1 MRKLIQLG
9 CFMLLLWGLPAY
21 VFSQTRVVSGRV
33 INSSGEAVPLA
44 TIQLKGTTKYV
55 TADGTGHFSIT
66 ISGASPVLVISSTGY
81 QKVEIDVTA
90 ATSYDVT
97 MKEAGTLNEVV
108 VSTAFGIR
116 QKKKA
121 LGYSVQEIGA
131 AQLSQGRNNDFIN
144 ALQGKVNNVNITSTG
159 GAPGSGTDIVIRG
172 ISSLSP
178 GANNQ
183 PLIVID
189 GVPVNNSTN
198 ISSVIP
204 NTGSNALPAGS
215 NDQFAFANRGLDIN
229 PSDIESISVLKG
241 AGATALYGLQAA
253 NGVLVITTKRGL
265 AGKTSINVNSSA
277 SADFLT
283 KWPEIQTIY
292 REGSNGRINVNFDGT
307 LGSKFQT
314 FGPVRTASDPL
325 FNNFK
330 RAFSTGHRYDN
341 SIALQGGNN
350 KATYYSSFGALNQ
363 DGILPGTGFRRY
375 TFKLAGTYQVSDRLS
390 VSGSASLFSERSNM
404 PSAGDKGVMTAL
416 SYHTTTYDVKDYIN
430 PDGSMKV
437 YSPGNIDNPLYTA
450 KYSQLVDNLFRFV
463 GNLGL
468 SYTIVPGL
476 RFDYKIGADM
486 YGDKRT
492 RIVPGPRF
500 PGDPT
505 TLDIAIA
512 NGGFIVEERL
522 NFRDVNSNA
531 YLTWDHRLSDDFTL
545 TLLGGN
551 NIQVTQSDL
560 VNTRGERFA
569 LPGFYDLSNTTN
581 LYSFRTTINR
591 KYAGIFGSAKIGY
604 KEGLYLELTGRNDW
618 SSTLPSKNN
627 SFFYPAASLSYVFTQ
642 LHKMDSRVL
651 NFGKLR
657 LSYSQ
662 VGKDATPYSNGPYYQ
677 SVAGFPFQ
685 TSGGQSIPGF
695 GRNTTIGDPDLKAE
709 KQKSFEVGAELHF
722 LNDRINLDVT
732 YYNSKNENQ
741 IIPVPVSYT
750 GGYSRYTTNA
760 GTLRNTGVEV
770 EMNVTPIKWKD
781 FTWNFVV
788 NWSQNKSKV
797 LAINKG
803 ITEVLFYDE
812 GRINTKLVV
821 GGSAGDLYGQPYQR
835 NPEGRL
841 LIGDNPAAASSYGL
855 PQYTSSFVKVGN
867 AIPDWVGTVNTSF
880 TYKHWTLAGL
890 LEYKK
895 GGDVYDVTMRNSIR
909 NGVLKITELRYKQ
922 VVFDGVKMSDGKTK
936 NDIPVVLDRN
946 NYYNAPAAFS
956 NVADVLV
963 QDASWLRLRNVS
975 LSYMLP
981 ASWLAKTKVIK
992 GASLGVTATNFILW
1006 TPYKGYDPQSTAFSA
1021 GYNVYGF
1028 TGSNIPNFSSVIF
1041 NLNINL

>member
-1 MRKLIQLG
+1 MRKTVKLS
-9 CFMLLLWGLPAY
+9 CLLLLLFWVPLS
-21 VFSQTRVVSGRV
+21 VLSQTRVVSGKV
-33 INSSGEAVPLA
+33 INSLGEPVPLA
-44 TIQLKGTTKYV
+44 TIQQKGTSKFI

-66 ISGASPVLVISSTGY
+66 VAGASPVLVISSTGY
-81 QKVEIDVTA
+81 AKQEVVITD
-90 ATSYDVT
+90 ATSYDVQLKESGT
-97 MKEAGTLNEVV
+97 MNEVV

-116 QKKKA
+116 QKKKS
-121 LGYSVQEIGA
+121 LGYTVQEIGA
-131 AQLSQGRNNDFIN
+131 AQLSQGRQNDFIN

-172 ISSLSP
+172 LSSLSP

-198 ISSVIP
+198 VTAVIP
-204 NTGSNALPAGS
+204 STGTAGNQAAS

-229 PSDIESISVLKG
+229 PNDIESISVLKG
-241 AGATALYGLQAA
+241 AGATALYGLQAS
-253 NGVLVITTKRGL
+253 NGVLIITTKKGL
-265 AGKTSINVNSSA
+265 AGRTSINVSS
-277 SADFLT
+277 SVSDDFLT
-283 KWPEIQTIY
+283 KWPEIQTTY
-292 REGSNGRINVNFDGT
+292 REGSNGRVSVNFDGT

-314 FGPVRTASDPL
+314 FGPARTAADPVY
-325 FNNFK
+325 NNFK
-330 RAFSTGHRYDN
+330 RAFTTGNRYDN
-341 SIALQGGNN
+341 SIALQGGNSR
-350 KATYYSSFGALNQ
+350 ATYYNSFSALNQ
-363 DGILPGTGFRRY
+363 NGILDGTGYKRY
-375 TFKLAGTYQVSDRLS
+375 TFKLSGTYQVSDKVS
-390 VSGSASLFSERSNM
+390 VNGSASFITSRSNM
-404 PSAGDKGVMTAL
+404 PSSGDKGVMTAL
-416 SYHTTTYDVKDYIN
+416 SYHTTTYDVRDYIY

-450 KYSQLVDNLFRFV
+450 KYSQLVDNLSRFV
-463 GNLGL
+463 GNMGL
-468 SYTIVPGL
+468 SYSIIPGL
-476 RFDYKIGADM
+476 KFDYKIGADI

-492 RIVPGPRF
+492 RIVPGPRY

-512 NGGFIVEERL
+512 NGGFIVEERV

-531 YLTWDHRLSDDFTL
+531 YLTWDHRLGDDLTL
-545 TLLGGN
+545 TVLAGN

-560 VNTRGERFA
+560 VNTRGEKFA

-581 LYSFRTTINR
+581 LYAFRSTTNR
-591 KYAGIFGSAKIGY
+591 KYAGIFGSAKIGF
-604 KEGLYLELTGRNDW
+604 KEALYLELTGRNDW

-642 LHKMDSRVL
+642 LHKMDSRIL
-651 NFGKLR
+651 NYGKLR

-662 VGKDATPYSNGPYYQ
+662 VGKDALPYSNGPYYQ
-677 SVAGFPFQ
+677 SVTGFPFQ
-685 TSGGQSIPGF
+685 TSTGTSVPGF
-695 GRNTTIGDPDLKAE
+695 LRNTTIGDPDLKAE
-709 KQKSFEVGAELHF
+709 MQKSFEVGTELHF
-722 LNDRINLDVT
+722 LGDRINLDVS

-750 GGYSRYTTNA
+750 GGYSRYITNA

-770 EMNVTPIKWKD
+770 ELNVTPVKMKD
-781 FTWNFVV
+781 FTWNFIV

-812 GRINTKLVV
+812 GRINSKLVV

-835 NPEGRL
+835 NAEGKL
-841 LIGDNPAAASSYGL
+841 LIASNPATTSNYGL
-855 PQYTSSFVKVGN
+855 PQYTANFVKVGN
-867 AIPDWVGTVNTSF
+867 ALPDWVGTVNTSF
-880 TYKHWTLAGL
+880 TYKRWTLSGL

-895 GGDVYDVTMRNSIR
+895 GGDMYDVTMRNSIR
-909 NGVLKITELRYKQ
+909 NGVLKITETRYKQ
-922 VVFDGVKMSDGKTK
+922 IIFDGVKMTDGKV

-946 NYYNAPAAFS
+946 NYYNAPAAFA

-975 LSYMLP
+975 LSYAIP
-981 ASWLAKTKVIK
+981 ASWVAGTKVIK
-992 GASLGVTATNFILW
+992 GAALGLTATNFILW
-1006 TPYKGYDPQSTAFSA
+1006 TPYKGYDPQSTAYSS

>member
-1 MRKLIQLG
+1 MRKQIELF
-9 CFMLLLWGLPAY
+9 CFMLFLWGIPAQ
-21 VFSQTRVVSGRV
+21 VFSQTRVVSGKV
-33 INSSGEAVPLA
+33 INSSGEAIPLA
-44 TIQLKGTTKYV
+44 TVQQKGTSKFV
-55 TADGTGHFSIT
+55 AADGTGHFSISV
-66 ISGASPVLVISSTGY
+66 SGESPVLVISSTGY
-81 QKVEIDVTA
+81 QKIEVPVTA

-97 MKEAGTLNEVV
+97 MKEAGTMNEVV

-121 LGYSVQEIGA
+121 LGYNVQEVGA

-198 ISSVIP
+198 VTSVIP
-204 NTGSNALPAGS
+204 STGTNGNFAGS

-229 PSDIESISVLKG
+229 PADIESISVLKG
-241 AGATALYGLQAA
+241 AGATALYGLQAS
-253 NGVLVITTKRGL
+253 NGVLVITTKKGL
-265 AGKTSINVNSSA
+265 AGKTSINVSSSV

-292 REGSNGRINVNFDGT
+292 REGSNGRINVNYDGT

-314 FGPVRTASDPL
+314 FGPVRTANDPA

-330 RAFSTGHRYDN
+330 RAFNTGNRYDN
-341 SIALQGGNN
+341 SIALQGGNS
-350 KATYYSSFGALNQ
+350 KATYYSSFSALNQ
-363 DGILPGTGFRRY
+363 NGILDGTGFRRY

-390 VSGSASLFSERSNM
+390 INGSASLISEKSNM

-416 SYHTTTYDVKDYIN
+416 SYHTPTYDVRDYIY

-437 YSPGNIDNPLYTA
+437 YSPGNIDNPLYVA

-463 GNLGL
+463 GNMGL
-468 SYTIVPGL
+468 SYTIIPGL

-500 PGDPT
+500 VNDPT

-512 NGGFIVEERL
+512 NGGFIVEERQ

-531 YLTWDHRLSDDFTL
+531 YLTWDHRLGDDLSL
-545 TLLGGN
+545 TVLAGN
-551 NIQVTQSDL
+551 NIQVTQNDA
-560 VNTRGERFA
+560 VNVRGERFA
-569 LPGFYDLSNTTN
+569 QPGFYDLSNTTN
-581 LYSFRTTINR
+581 LYSTRTTINR
-591 KYAGIFGSAKIGY
+591 RYAGVFGSAKIGFR
-604 KEGLYLELTGRNDW
+604 EALYLELTGRNDW
-618 SSTLPSKNN
+618 SSTLPSQNN

-642 LHKMDSRVL
+642 LHKMDSRIL
-651 NFGKLR
+651 NYGKLR

-662 VGKDATPYSNGPYYQ
+662 VGKDAPPYANGPYYKQ
-677 SVAGFPFQ
+677 TAGFPFLASNG
-685 TSGGQSIPGF
+685 TSVPGF
-695 GRNTTIGDPDLKAE
+695 YLFGTTGDPNLKPE
-709 KQKSFEVGAELHF
+709 KQKSFEVGTELHF
-722 LNDRINLDVT
+722 LNDRINLDLT
-732 YYNSKNENQ
+732 YYNSKNEDQ

-750 GGYSRYTTNA
+750 GGLSTYYTNA
-760 GTLRNTGVEV
+760 GTIRNTGVEI
-770 EMNVTPIKWKD
+770 EMNVTPVKAKD
-781 FTWNFVV
+781 FTWNMIF
-788 NWSQNKSKV
+788 NWSRNKSKV

-803 ITEVLFYDE
+803 ITEILFYDE
-812 GRINTKLVV
+812 LRISSKLVV
-821 GGSAGDLYGQPYQR
+821 GGSVGDLYGQPYQR
-835 NPEGRL
+835 NQDGRL
-841 LIGDNPAAASSYGL
+841 LIADNPSATSSYGL
-855 PQYTSSFVKVGN
+855 PQYSSSIVKVGN
-867 AIPDWVGTVNTSF
+867 GLPDWVGTVNSSF
-880 TYKHWTLAGL
+880 TYKRWTLSGL
-890 LEYKK
+890 LEYKA
-895 GGDVYDVTMRNSIR
+895 GGDMYDVTMRNSIR

-975 LSYMLP
+975 LSYALP
-981 ASWLAKTKVIK
+981 SNWLVKTKAIK
-992 GASLGVTATNFILW
+992 GASVGVTATNFILW
-1006 TPYKGYDPQSTAFSA
+1006 TPYKGYDPQSTAYSS

-1028 TGSNIPNFSSVIF
+1028 TGSNIPNFSSIIF